1 MQARSLEEI
10 YVKNN
15 PILRILRISLNNRRK
30 SIEVEKKGYEVRIV
44 FVLISIIRTLD
55 NSKGLEPALCV

>member
-44 FVLISIIRTLD
+44 FFLISIIRNLD